1 MAENRVKVI
10 GGPVLGDRKEND
22 HTLVDAVM
30 HTGGTEE
37 DKQLIIEGG
46 MLGSGGVEA
55 QAVRGVDRG

>member
-22 HTLVDAVM
+22 YTLVDAVM

-37 DKQLIIEGG
+37 DKQLIIVGG

-55 QAVRGVDRG
+55 QAARGVDRG